1 MKTVST
7 ATTAAE
13 MRDEIAEYLAHVSI
27 VLQSHAAT
35 TEGRMAVAQLEG
47 AANAFKEAAF
57 QIRNI
62 KLTARGG
69 REGEE

>member
-1 MKTVST
+1 MKIVFT
-7 ATTAAE
+7 ATTPAE

-35 TEGRMAVAQLEG
+35 TKGLIEIAQLEAVV
-47 AANAFKEAAF
+47 AAFEEAAF

-62 KLTARGG
+62 EL
-69 REGEE
+69 REEVSHETTI

>member
-1 MKTVST
+1 MKIVSA
-7 ATTAAE
+7 ATTPAE

-35 TEGRMAVAQLEG
+35 TEGQTAFAQLEG

-62 KLTARGG
+62 ELTASGG
-69 REGEE
+69 REGDK

>member
-1 MKTVST
+1 MKIVSA
-7 ATTAAE
+7 ATTPAE

-27 VLQSHAAT
+27 VLQSRAAT
-35 TEGRMAVAQLEG
+35 TKGRKAFAQLEG

-62 KLTARGG
+62 ELTASGG
-69 REGEE
+69 REGDK